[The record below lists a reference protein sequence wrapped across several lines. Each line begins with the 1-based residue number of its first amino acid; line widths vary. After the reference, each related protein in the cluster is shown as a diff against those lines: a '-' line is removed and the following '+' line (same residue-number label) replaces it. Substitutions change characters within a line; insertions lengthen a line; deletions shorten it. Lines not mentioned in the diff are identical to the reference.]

1 MGRQGQSAAC
11 RAGYFARV
19 VLATLVVTVLPGL
32 VAAALQ
38 ATGVIHG
45 WLPSAGIA
53 VVLSMALAAVGSVW
67 WARRPAS
74 RDIVFADLMLW
85 GWLRRVRTERRLASA
100 RGLLGRSADL
110 DPARKAALL
119 ERLSSALESRD
130 LHTHGH
136 SRRVTRHSYRIARRL
151 GLSAAEA
158 ARIRTAAALHDVG
171 KMETPREVLNK
182 PARLSDEEFATIKRH
197 PVDGARMVAAL
208 GDDELTAMVRHHHE
222 RLDGGGY
229 PDGLVGGAIP
239 LGARVIAVAD
249 TFDALTSNRPYRTG
263 CRHKKAL
270 DILRAGAGTQ
280 LDPDVVAAFLSYYS
294 GRRALPWWSA
304 VAEAPGRLATW
315 ALSGIQGA
323 TAAPLSSGAGSLG
336 AAFLVGATLAGT
348 PATGEASRSV
358 KASADVAFASASG
371 GSASDRRRPREASGR
386 ATGPGTSEAAGGE
399 GDAPRGESRG
409 GRGNGE
415 RLLRDGPASGAPA
428 GEEAAEVQSHAGT
441 DSGGG
446 SGGGGDTGAAGIG
459 GGGSG
464 GGDRGLKLPDVAT
477 EPADTPVADTDDRD
491 NADRPIGISTPKS
504 DLSEDDAPD
513 LEQRRVELPKVKVKG
528 EPKVKDVPKVK
539 VDVPKVEPPKAT
551 VPGVELPMVEPPPVE
566 VDVGLPP
573 MEVPKAPK
581 VQRPKVEVKVP
592 RLRLP

>member
-1 MGRQGQSAAC
+1 MGMGREAQGAAR
-11 RAGYFARV
+11 RAGYFPRV
-19 VLATLVVTVLPGL
+19 ALATLVVTVLPGL

-67 WARRPAS
+67 WARRPGS

-100 RGLLGRSADL
+100 RGLLGRSAYL

-119 ERLSSALESRD
+119 ERMSSALESRD
-130 LHTHGH
+130 LYTHGH
-136 SRRVTRHSYRIARRL
+136 SRRVTRHSYRIARQL
-151 GLSAAEA
+151 GLPAADA

-171 KMETPREVLNK
+171 KVETPREVLNK
-182 PARLSDEEFATIKRH
+182 PGRLSDEEFATIKRH
-197 PVDGARMVAAL
+197 PVDGACMVEAL
-208 GDDELTAMVRHHHE
+208 GDDELTSMVRHHHE

-270 DILRAGAGTQ
+270 DILRAEAGKQ
-280 LDPDVVAAFLSYYS
+280 LDPDVVGAFLSYYS

-323 TAAPLSSGAGSLG
+323 TAAPLGGGATSLG
-336 AAFLVGATLAGT
+336 AAFLVGATLAGA

-358 KASADVAFASASG
+358 KASADVAPAAASG
-371 GSASDRRRPREASGR
+371 GSAPGRQGPRDASG
-386 ATGPGTSEAAGGE
+386 AAGPGASETVGDE
-399 GDAPRGESRG
+399 GDAPRRESRG
-409 GRGNGE
+409 GRERGE
-415 RLLRDGPASGAPA
+415 RLLRAGPEGGAPA
-428 GEEAAEVQSHAGT
+428 EEAAEVRSHAGT

-446 SGGGGDTGAAGIG
+446 
-459 GGGSG
+459 GSG
-464 GGDRGLKLPDVAT
+464 AGDRALELPDVAT
-477 EPADTPVADTDDRD
+477 KPADTKQADTYERDDD
-491 NADRPIGISTPKS
+491 DADRPTRVSDPPKV
-504 DLSEDDAPD
+504 DLPHDDGPD
-513 LEQRRVELPKVKVKG
+513 LEQPRAE
-528 EPKVKDVPKVK
+528 VPKVK
-539 VDVPKVEPPKAT
+539 VEVPQAELPRVT
-551 VPGVELPMVEPPPVE
+551 VPGVEVPRVELPPVE
-566 VDVGLPP
+566 VEVELPP
-573 MEVPKAPK
+573 VEVPKALPK
-581 VQRPKVEVKVP
+581 VQLPKVEVKVP
-592 RLRLP
+592 PLRLP

>member
-1 MGRQGQSAAC
+1 MSRQGHGAAR
-11 RAGYFARV
+11 RAGYFPRV

-38 ATGVIHG
+38 ATGTIHG

-53 VVLSMALAAVGSVW
+53 VVLSMALAALGSVW

-119 ERLSSALESRD
+119 ERLSGALESRD
-130 LHTHGH
+130 LYTHGH
-136 SRRVTRHSYRIARRL
+136 SRRVTRHSYRIARQL
-151 GLSAAEA
+151 GLPAADA

-182 PARLSDEEFATIKRH
+182 PGRLSDEEFAAIKRH

-270 DILRAGAGTQ
+270 DILRAEAGTQ

-304 VAEAPGRLATW
+304 VAEAP
-315 ALSGIQGA
+315 
-323 TAAPLSSGAGSLG
+323 AGS
-336 AAFLVGATLAGT
+336 
-348 PATGEASRSV
+348 
-358 KASADVAFASASG
+358 
-371 GSASDRRRPREASGR
+371 
-386 ATGPGTSEAAGGE
+386 
-399 GDAPRGESRG
+399 PRGR
-409 GRGNGE
+409 
-415 RLLRDGPASGAPA
+415 
-428 GEEAAEVQSHAGT
+428 
-441 DSGGG
+441 
-446 SGGGGDTGAAGIG
+446 
-459 GGGSG
+459 
-464 GGDRGLKLPDVAT
+464 
-477 EPADTPVADTDDRD
+477 
-491 NADRPIGISTPKS
+491 
-504 DLSEDDAPD
+504 
-513 LEQRRVELPKVKVKG
+513 
-528 EPKVKDVPKVK
+528 
-539 VDVPKVEPPKAT
+539 
-551 VPGVELPMVEPPPVE
+551 
-566 VDVGLPP
+566 
-573 MEVPKAPK
+573 
-581 VQRPKVEVKVP
+581 
-592 RLRLP
+592 

>member
-1 MGRQGQSAAC
+1 MGMSREAHGAAR
-11 RAGYFARV
+11 RAGYFPRV

-38 ATGVIHG
+38 ATGTIHG

-119 ERLSSALESRD
+119 ERLSGALESRD
-130 LHTHGH
+130 LYTHGH
-136 SRRVTRHSYRIARRL
+136 SKRVTRHSYRIARQL
-151 GLSAAEA
+151 GLPAADA

-182 PARLSDEEFATIKRH
+182 PGRLSDEEFAAIKRH
-197 PVDGARMVAAL
+197 PVDGARMVEAL
-208 GDDELTAMVRHHHE
+208 GDNELTAMVRHHHE

-229 PDGLVGGAIP
+229 PDGLLGGAIP

-270 DILRAGAGTQ
+270 DVLRAEAGTQ
-280 LDPDVVAAFLSYYS
+280 LDPDVVAAFLGYYS

-304 VAEAPGRLATW
+304 VAEAPGRLAAW

-323 TAAPLSSGAGSLG
+323 TAAPLGGGATSLG

-358 KASADVAFASASG
+358 KASADMAPAAANG
-371 GSASDRRRPREASGR
+371 GSAPDRREPRGTSGASG
-386 ATGPGTSEAAGGE
+386 PGASEPA
-399 GDAPRGESRG
+399 RGERNAPQRPSRG
-409 GRGNGE
+409 GRGRGE
-415 RLLRDGPASGAPA
+415 RMLRSGPAGGAPA
-428 GEEAAEVQSHAGT
+428 GDEAAEVQSQGGA

-446 SGGGGDTGAAGIG
+446 GSSGGGDTGAAG
-459 GGGSG
+459 SG
-464 GGDRGLKLPDVAT
+464 GGDRALKLPEVAVQQPSVST
-477 EPADTPVADTDDRD
+477 QADADDRD
-491 NADRPIGISTPKS
+491 DDSERPTRVIKLPEAGE
-504 DLSEDDAPD
+504 EDDDGSEA
-513 LEQRRVELPKVKVKG
+513 EQPRVEVPRVKVEVPKVELPKV
-528 EPKVKDVPKVK
+528 
-539 VDVPKVEPPKAT
+539 T
-551 VPGVELPMVEPPPVE
+551 VPGVEAPKVELPPVE
-566 VDVGLPP
+566 VQVELQS
-573 MEVPKAPK
+573 VQVPK
-581 VQRPKVEVKVP
+581 VQLPKIEVKVP

>member
-1 MGRQGQSAAC
+1 MGCEVQGAA
-11 RAGYFARV
+11 RRVGYFPRV

-45 WLPSAGIA
+45 WLSSAGIA

-110 DPARKAALL
+110 EPARKAALL

-130 LHTHGH
+130 RYTHGH
-136 SRRVTRHSYRIARRL
+136 SRRVTRHSYRIARQL
-151 GLSAAEA
+151 GLPAADA

-171 KMETPREVLNK
+171 KVETPREVLNK
-182 PARLSDEEFATIKRH
+182 PGRLSDEEFATIKRH
-197 PVDGARMVAAL
+197 PVDGARMVEAL

-229 PDGLVGGAIP
+229 PDGLVGGAVP

-270 DILRAGAGTQ
+270 DILRAEAGTQ

-323 TAAPLSSGAGSLG
+323 TAAPLGGGATSLG
-336 AAFLVGATLAGT
+336 AAFLVGATLAGS
-348 PATGEASRSV
+348 PATGEASRAV
-358 KASADVAFASASG
+358 KARADAAPVAASRGAALDGRGPRGASG
-371 GSASDRRRPREASGR
+371 VAGPDASE
-386 ATGPGTSEAAGGE
+386 TVGGE
-399 GDAPRGESRG
+399 RDAPRTESRG
-409 GRGNGE
+409 GRGHAE
-415 RLLRDGPASGAPA
+415 RLLREGPAGGAPA
-428 GEEAAEVQSHAGT
+428 GEEAAEVRSHGGT
-441 DSGGG
+441 DSGGRG
-446 SGGGGDTGAAGIG
+446 SGA
-459 GGGSG
+459 
-464 GGDRGLKLPDVAT
+464 GDRALKLPDVAT
-477 EPADTPVADTDDRD
+477 KPADTTQADTGDRD
-491 NADRPIGISTPKS
+491 DGADRPTRVS
-504 DLSEDDAPD
+504 DRPNIDLPDADGPD
-513 LEQRRVELPKVKVKG
+513 LEQPRGEVPKVKVEVPKVELPKV
-528 EPKVKDVPKVK
+528 
-539 VDVPKVEPPKAT
+539 T
-551 VPGVELPMVEPPPVE
+551 VPGVEAPKVELPPVE
-566 VDVGLPP
+566 VEVELPP
-573 MEVPKAPK
+573 VEVPKVQPK
-581 VQRPKVEVKVP
+581 VQLPKVEVKVP
-592 RLRLP
+592 PLRLP

>member
-1 MGRQGQSAAC
+1 MGMSREGHGAAR
-11 RAGYFARV
+11 RAGYFPRV

-38 ATGVIHG
+38 ATGTIHG

-110 DPARKAALL
+110 DPARQAALL
-119 ERLSSALESRD
+119 ERLSGALESRD
-130 LHTHGH
+130 LYTHGH
-136 SRRVTRHSYRIARRL
+136 SKRVTRHSYRIARRL
-151 GLSAAEA
+151 GLPAADA

-182 PARLSDEEFATIKRH
+182 PGRLSDEEFAAIKRH
-197 PVDGARMVAAL
+197 PVDGARMVEAL
-208 GDDELTAMVRHHHE
+208 GDDDLTAMVRHHHE

-270 DILRAGAGTQ
+270 DILRAEAGTQ

-304 VAEAPGRLATW
+304 VAEAPGRLAAW

-323 TAAPLSSGAGSLG
+323 DGRSARRRCDQPWRGVPGRGDAGRH
-336 AAFLVGATLAGT
+336 AG
-348 PATGEASRSV
+348 
-358 KASADVAFASASG
+358 
-371 GSASDRRRPREASGR
+371 DRRGLALRE
-386 ATGPGTSEAAGGE
+386 
-399 GDAPRGESRG
+399 
-409 GRGNGE
+409 GE
-415 RLLRDGPASGAPA
+415 R
-428 GEEAAEVQSHAGT
+428 
-441 DSGGG
+441 
-446 SGGGGDTGAAGIG
+446 
-459 GGGSG
+459 
-464 GGDRGLKLPDVAT
+464 
-477 EPADTPVADTDDRD
+477 
-491 NADRPIGISTPKS
+491 
-504 DLSEDDAPD
+504 
-513 LEQRRVELPKVKVKG
+513 
-528 EPKVKDVPKVK
+528 
-539 VDVPKVEPPKAT
+539 
-551 VPGVELPMVEPPPVE
+551 
-566 VDVGLPP
+566 
-573 MEVPKAPK
+573 
-581 VQRPKVEVKVP
+581 
-592 RLRLP
+592 

>member
-1 MGRQGQSAAC
+1 MGMSREGHAAPR
-11 RAGYFARV
+11 RAGYFPRV

-38 ATGVIHG
+38 ATGTIHG

-119 ERLSSALESRD
+119 ERLSGALESRD
-130 LHTHGH
+130 LYTHGH
-136 SRRVTRHSYRIARRL
+136 SKRVTRHSYRIARQL
-151 GLSAAEA
+151 GLPAADA

-182 PARLSDEEFATIKRH
+182 PGRLSDEEFAAIKRH
-197 PVDGARMVAAL
+197 PVDGARMVEAL
-208 GDDELTAMVRHHHE
+208 GDGELTAMVRHHHE

-229 PDGLVGGAIP
+229 PDGLIGGAIP

-270 DILRAGAGTQ
+270 DILRAEAGTQ

-323 TAAPLSSGAGSLG
+323 TAAPLGGGVTSLG

-348 PATGEASRSV
+348 PAAGEASRSM
-358 KASADVAFASASG
+358 KASADVAPAAASG
-371 GSASDRRRPREASGR
+371 GSAPDRR
-386 ATGPGTSEAAGGE
+386 
-399 GDAPRGESRG
+399 ESRG
-409 GRGNGE
+409 TSGASGPGASESARVEGNAPQRPARGGRERGE
-415 RLLRDGPASGAPA
+415 RRLRSGPAGGAPA
-428 GEEAAEVQSHAGT
+428 GDEAAEVRSHGGA

-446 SGGGGDTGAAGIG
+446 GSSNGGDTGSA
-459 GGGSG
+459 GSG
-464 GGDRGLKLPDVAT
+464 GGDRALKLPDAAAQKPT
-477 EPADTPVADTDDRD
+477 TTTQADADERDDD
-491 NADRPIGISTPKS
+491 ADRPSRVTDPPKVDVS
-504 DLSEDDAPD
+504 DDDGPD
-513 LEQRRVELPKVKVKG
+513 PDRPRAEGPNVKVEVPKVELPKV
-528 EPKVKDVPKVK
+528 
-539 VDVPKVEPPKAT
+539 T
-551 VPGVELPMVEPPPVE
+551 VPGVEVPKVELPPVE
-566 VDVGLPP
+566 VQVELPP
-573 MEVPKAPK
+573 VEIPKVLPK
-581 VQRPKVEVKVP
+581 VQLPKVEVKVP

>member
-1 MGRQGQSAAC
+1 MCMGRKGHGAAW
-11 RAGYFARV
+11 RAGYFPRV
-19 VLATLVVTVLPGL
+19 LLATLVVTVLPGL
-32 VAAALQ
+32 VAAGLQ
-38 ATGVIHG
+38 AAGVIHG
-45 WLPSAGIA
+45 WLPSAAVA
-53 VVLSMALAAVGSVW
+53 VVLSMALGAAGSVW

-119 ERLSSALESRD
+119 ERLSGALESRD
-130 LHTHGH
+130 LYTHGH

-151 GLSAAEA
+151 GLPAADA

-182 PARLSDEEFATIKRH
+182 PGRLTDEEFRVIQRH
-197 PVDGARMVAAL
+197 PVDGARMVEAL

-270 DILRAGAGTQ
+270 DILRAEAGTQ
-280 LDPDVVAAFLSYYS
+280 LDPDVVAAFLGYYS

-315 ALSGIQGA
+315 MLSGIQGA
-323 TAAPLSSGAGSLG
+323 TAGPIGGGATSLG

-348 PATGEASRSV
+348 PATGEAARAV
-358 KASADVAFASASG
+358 RATTDVAPAAASG
-371 GSASDRRRPREASGR
+371 APGPNRGAPLGRRHGSGAA
-386 ATGPGTSEAAGGE
+386 GPGSSEAGGGE
-399 GDAPRGESRG
+399 RHAPGRSSRG
-409 GRGNGE
+409 GRSDGE
-415 RLLRDGPASGAPA
+415 GLLRSSVAAGGRQAVEVESHGGAAPSGGASG
-428 GEEAAEVQSHAGT
+428 
-441 DSGGG
+441 
-446 SGGGGDTGAAGIG
+446 GDA
-459 GGGSG
+459 G
-464 GGDRGLKLPDVAT
+464 GGDRTLKLPDPGTPRPPNKTGADADDGDAK
-477 EPADTPVADTDDRD
+477 EPGPVVDLPAIGDRDDGGSDDR
-491 NADRPIGISTPKS
+491 PK
-504 DLSEDDAPD
+504 A
-513 LEQRRVELPKVKVKG
+513 
-528 EPKVKDVPKVK
+528 DVPTLEVE
-539 VDVPKVEPPKAT
+539 VPEVQLPNVTVPKVEPPKVE
-551 VPGVELPMVEPPPVE
+551 VPPVGVEVELPPVE
-566 VDVGLPP
+566 V
-573 MEVPKAPK
+573 PK
-581 VQRPKVEVKVP
+581 VQVPKVEVKP
-592 RLRLP
+592 PPLRLP